1 MPEIAPNEMN
11 LDELRRALGPL
22 IPANAVFD
30 GWSDKALAMAAAELG
45 VPAPR
50 ARLAFAGGAT
60 DMIDAWFDA
69 IDRGMAAAF
78 PLEKIEAMKIRER
91 IGGLVLYRLEVINP
105 HKEALRRALA
115 ILAQPQNLPL
125 AGRLGW
131 RAADR
136 MWRIAGDKATDFNHY
151 SKRAI
156 LMGVY
161 GSTSLVYL
169 DDGSEGLTAT
179 RAFLARRI
187 DDVMRFEK
195 VKAQWRGNRDRLPSL
210 SRFLGRL
217 RYPAV

>member
-1 MPEIAPNEMN
+1 MPDIAPTEMT
-11 LDELRRALGPL
+11 LDELRMALAPL
-22 IPANAVFD
+22 IPGNAVFD
-30 GWSDKALAMAAAELG
+30 GWSDEALGMAAAELG

-50 ARLAFAGGAT
+50 ARLAFPGGAA

-69 IDRGMAAAF
+69 IDRAMAAAF
-78 PLEKIEAMKIRER
+78 PLERIETMKIRER
-91 IGGLVLYRLEVINP
+91 ISSLVMFRLEVINP

-115 ILAQPQNLPL
+115 ILALPQNLAL

-136 MWRIAGDKATDFNHY
+136 MWRIAGDRATDFNHY

-169 DDGSEGLTAT
+169 DDASEGLAVT

-217 RYPAV
+217 RYPVV